1 MEGNAQ
7 GKHEGIRVKKGS
19 AQIGHTGQLARAA
32 GVTPTAQPNW
42 HEQHIS

>member
-32 GVTPTAQPNW
+32 GVTPTANTVLK
-42 HEQHIS
+42 